1 MEKRLKEQD
10 IKESQKRREA
20 MEKGRTEQNN
30 LLAEIAAKEEKR
42 RMLMQELH
50 REEMEIERGRQEY
63 ERKIEERKI
72 AGR

>member
-1 MEKRLKEQD
+1 
-10 IKESQKRREA
+10 